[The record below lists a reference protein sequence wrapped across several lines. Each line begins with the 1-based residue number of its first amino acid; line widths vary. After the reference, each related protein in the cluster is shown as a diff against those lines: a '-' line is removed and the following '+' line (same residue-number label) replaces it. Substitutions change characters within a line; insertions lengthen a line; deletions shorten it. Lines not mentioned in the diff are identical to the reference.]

1 MNRTTHD
8 KKSKGAKAMC
18 TSYFQNPISSLHS
31 HFAYKIFNDGLKFR
45 ACLVWNKEWYV
56 QKCSFWL
63 NILYSTTPPFLHHCQ
78 MPVAGLHWGPFWQ
91 SLKHLWSGSAC
102 GSVPLADSYRK
113 RWLVSRFVLES
124 HIRFGRT
131 LWTGPSQDSVGYE
144 MQSLVSDSWS
154 VSKMLSLIN
163 IAPFRVF
170 CYHWYL
176 YFRILLFHWAG
187 DLWSHKWFQYSELNA
202 QFLPQGREGMPC
214 GTLCCWISV
223 PGSLCRVN
231 QFAFIFLSLG
241 WKKCTTY
248 LPSYNE
254 TYQYKMF
261 IIIF

>member
-45 ACLVWNKEWYV
+45 ACLVWNKEWYI

-163 IAPFRVF
+163 IAPFRMF
-170 CYHWYL
+170 L
-176 YFRILLFHWAG
+176 LSLILILQ
-187 DLWSHKWFQYSELNA
+187 D
-202 QFLPQGREGMPC
+202 
-214 GTLCCWISV
+214 
-223 PGSLCRVN
+223 
-231 QFAFIFLSLG
+231 FALSLG
-241 WKKCTTY
+241 WRLVVTQVVSVFWAECSVPATRQRRDA
-248 LPSYNE
+248 LWDPCAARSVVCLAACVE
-254 TYQYKMF
+254 S
-261 IIIF
+261 IS